1 MDRAATAPRNRNAAA
16 WSRRWRPPHAPSERA
31 PVGQNVLPLR
41 RDGKRRFGG
50 QLTVKLGVRLSSRRT
65 VLGSHLFPACPAAG
79 SPPSPGK
86 GGTQWARWSRRG
98 VDRV

>member
-1 MDRAATAPRNRNAAA
+1 
-16 WSRRWRPPHAPSERA
+16 
-31 PVGQNVLPLR
+31 
-41 RDGKRRFGG
+41 
-50 QLTVKLGVRLSSRRT
+50 LTVKLGVRLSSRRT

-98 VDRV
+98 VDRVRPESGREEPVMARSVSAAVARR